1 MSSTCPNRSS
11 NVFNNVNESES
22 RLMLILSRDDMRRAL
37 DAAELF
43 EAMTEGFRRLAKGE
57 WKIPLRIAIEMP
69 AHEGVALFMP
79 SYCENLAA
87 AGMKL
92 VTVMN
97 GNPAKNLP
105 LIHSKYLYFSAET
118 GEILSLMDAEFL
130 TGLRTAVVSA
140 LVTDLLGKSGA
151 RTMAVFGTGAQAWSH
166 VEVFAQLF
174 TIGEVLVFG
183 LTPELGEEFAERV
196 ERQLRKPSRR
206 AILNELKRAEIIC
219 TCTTNA
225 EPLFELKDVARNV
238 HINAIGAYRPSTRE
252 IGSDVIARALIV
264 VDSYESAF
272 KEAGDIVIALNEGV
286 LQRDSVYASID
297 ELVSEAKPV
306 PAVDD
311 RITVFKSVGMA
322 LEDLVAADL
331 AYKKAVELGIGTPLR

>member
-1 MSSTCPNRSS
+1 
-11 NVFNNVNESES
+11 
-22 RLMLILSRDDMRRAL
+22 MLILSRDDMGRAL
-37 DAAELF
+37 DAAELL
-43 EAMTEGFRRLAKGE
+43 EAMTEGFRQLAKGA
-57 WKIPLRIAIEMP
+57 WKIPLRLTIEMP

-79 SYCENLAA
+79 SYCESLEA

-105 LIHSKYLYFSAET
+105 LIHSKYLYVSAGT

-130 TGLRTAVVSA
+130 TALRTAVVSA
-140 LVTDLLGKSGA
+140 LVTDVLGKSGA
-151 RTMAVFGTGAQAWSH
+151 K
-166 VEVFAQLF
+166 LF
-174 TIGEVLVFG
+174 PIGEVLVFG
-183 LTPELGEEFAERV
+183 QTPELSEQFAERV

-225 EPLFELKDVARNV
+225 TPLFGLRDLSTNV
-238 HINAIGAYRPSTRE
+238 HINAIGAYRPHTRE
-252 IGSDVIARALIV
+252 IASDVLAQAIIV

-272 KEAGDIVIALNEGV
+272 SEAGDIVIPLKEGV
-286 LQRDSVYASID
+286 IDRSSVHASID
-297 ELVSEAKPV
+297 ELVSETKPL
-306 PAVDD
+306 PNVDN

-331 AYKKAVELGIGTPLR
+331 AYRRAKELGIGTNVQA